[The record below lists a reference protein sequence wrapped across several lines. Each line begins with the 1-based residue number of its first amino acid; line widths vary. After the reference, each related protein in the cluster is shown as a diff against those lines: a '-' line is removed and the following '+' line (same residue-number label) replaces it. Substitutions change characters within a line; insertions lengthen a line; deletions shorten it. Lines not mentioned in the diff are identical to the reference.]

1 MWLVPESLEDQR
13 VGRPE
18 TPALDLMGTR
28 SQSPACQEPLCTV
41 RSVLVA
47 EDLLT
52 RMGFHAGALSA
63 GRGLPRDQTSFPVA
77 AIQPCV
83 AAPGLP
89 VASPLRP
96 TRGLV
101 CPSALQELL

>member
-1 MWLVPESLEDQR
+1 
-13 VGRPE
+13 
-18 TPALDLMGTR
+18 MGTR
-28 SQSPACQEPLCTV
+28 GQPPACPEPLRMV

-96 TRGLV
+96 TLGPI
-101 CPSALQELL
+101 CPSAFQELLRYLALGSCGLLPGLGTGLPGAL